1 MPKKHSA
8 KKEQARVLDPETIL
22 ESITEDNS
30 LIYKHDQS
38 ELSNHFQKM
47 LDEQFSQLQ
56 EN

>member
-8 KKEQARVLDPETIL
+8 KKEQKRVLDPETIL

-30 LIYKHDQS
+30 LIYKHEQS

-47 LDEQFSQLQ
+47 LDEQFSQL
-56 EN
+56 